1 MIRNKGSCPRLCHFH
16 RADLMIGGIECGL
29 EGQGHPSHLCHQ
41 TPGSSQVP
49 GERRSASLPQSPRP
63 SPFLCT
69 SFSVQGLEGY
79 PDKRPIQLLQRDIH
93 GPSLL
98 ADHTFRKEQQRDASA
113 LWTWPLGRS
122 GPEATPPACG
132 VFWLLHT
139 PYTHNPGSLLPSVFV
154 PPQWFQPS
162 SLCGRF
168 CSDTCEG
175 LDLGASAWASE
186 GKDAVQSQEISNW
199 TRNRVGLTAHLLRNL
214 IYTA

>member
-98 ADHTFRKEQQRDASA
+98 ADNTFSKEQQRDASA

-132 VFWLLHT
+132 AFWLLHT

-154 PPQWFQPS
+154 PPQWVQPS